1 MVMNEEIWKPI
12 KGYEGLYEISS
23 YGRIKSLRRT
33 IICKNGVHKT
43 IGGRIMS
50 IPKCSN
56 QYRFIALSKYGKVK
70 QYLLHRL
77 VAQHFIGE
85 RPLEIN
91 HIDGNKDN
99 NCVEN
104 LEYVTHSEN
113 QLHAFRILNREPVR
127 SWLNK
132 RGFEHNKSIH
142 IKLTDTQSGEIKEF
156 GSLRLAEE
164 QGFDR
169 TILSKALRMKSLY
182 HKRYKVERI

>member
-1 MVMNEEIWKPI
+1 MKEEIWMPI

-23 YGRIKSLRRT
+23 YGRIKSLPRT
-33 IICKNGVHKT
+33 VVCKNGMYKP
-43 IGGRIMS
+43 IRGRIMS
-50 IPKCSN
+50 LPKCSS
-56 QYRFIALSKYGKVK
+56 QYRFVALSKGGKVK

-77 VAQHFIGE
+77 VALHFIGE
-85 RPLEIN
+85 KTLEIN

-113 QLHAFRILNREPVR
+113 QLHAFRVLNRKPVK

-142 IKLTDTQSGEIKEF
+142 IKLIDTQSGETKEF

-164 QGFDR
+164 QGYDR
-169 TILSKALRMKSLY
+169 TILSKALKMNSLY
-182 HKRYKVERI
+182 HKRYKIEKI